1 MLKVKSF
8 ALAGLASLFF
18 AGGAI
23 AGNHNS
29 YEYYDVVSDVGTYD
43 PLVLGEDLSLDACG
57 SYVVNANDAN
67 ETYGLCD
74 FEDWS
79 LDYDFTIIWTVTYN
93 GQTSTIGQ
101 FSGQYTDS
109 GNSADGNAS
118 DGLQVAVATGANTLF
133 SAVGNYVIGLWVDM
147 DDNDSIYLPNNSY
160 QYTGNDGGTTNTWS
174 QGDSGFINID
184 YSEIS
189 VAAVQAVPEPAA
201 ALLLAPAF
209 FMIRRREQKRKA
221 RQAVA

>member
-1 MLKVKSF
+1 MLKVKHSIATGLTAF
-8 ALAGLASLFF
+8 ALSTAAF
-18 AGGAI
+18 AGG
-23 AGNHNS
+23 HKS

-43 PLVLGEDLSLDACG
+43 PLVLGEDLDLDACG

-79 LDYDFTIIWTVTYN
+79 LDYDFTLIWTVTYN

-101 FSGQYTDS
+101 YSGQYTDS
-109 GNSADGNAS
+109 GASADGDAS
-118 DGLQVAVATGANTLF
+118 DGLQISVATGASTLF

-160 QYTGNDGGTTNTWS
+160 QYTGSDGGTTNTWS
-174 QGDSGFINID
+174 QGDSGLINID
-184 YSEIS
+184 FSS
-189 VAAVQAVPEPAA
+189 VSLAATSVPEPAA
-201 ALLLAPAF
+201 AFLLAPAF

-221 RQAVA
+221 QQAA